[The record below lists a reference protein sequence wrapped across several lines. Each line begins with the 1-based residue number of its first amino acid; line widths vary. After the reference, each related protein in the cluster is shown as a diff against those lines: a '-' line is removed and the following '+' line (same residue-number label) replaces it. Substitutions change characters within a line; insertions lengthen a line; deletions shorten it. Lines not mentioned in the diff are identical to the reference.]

1 MIDTTD
7 HADTKSRIL
16 DAAER
21 LFAHNGIDATSL
33 RSIIAEAGVNLAA
46 VHYHFGSKEQLLRA
60 VLGRRLRPIN
70 EQRLAALA
78 ALEREAAGEPIA
90 VGKLVEIFFSPMVAL
105 AETEWMFGMLL
116 GRVLAEP
123 EFFFGKVAPEEFKE
137 VRQAFRAA
145 FQQSLPELPDDELFW
160 RLMLGIGAAAHIFR
174 AAPFM
179 PQLSDGICD
188 EPTKDELLGH
198 LVRFVGAGLQAPLG
212 EVSR

>member
-16 DAAER
+16 DAAEQ
-21 LFAHNGIDATSL
+21 LFANNGIDATSL

-46 VHYHFGSKEQLLRA
+46 VHYHFGSKEQLLRS

-78 ALEREAAGEPIA
+78 EAEQEAANEPIA
-90 VGKLVEIFFSPMVAL
+90 VGKLVEIFFAPMVEL
-105 AETEWMFGMLL
+105 AEAKWVFGILL

-145 FQQSLPELPDDELFW
+145 FQESLPELPEDELFW

-179 PQLSDGICD
+179 PQLSDGVCNQ
-188 EPTKDELLGH
+188 PTKNELLGR
-198 LVRFVGAGLQAPLG
+198 LVHFVGAGLQAPLG